1 MAEKN
6 AAFAL
11 HLLPKAAT
19 GGATGLDLHDS
30 VDRSEV
36 EANGADEF
44 WGRRQ
49 MSVPV
54 RWVYGVDSDTGWAVS
69 ERGGFGI
76 DPHRAFRGVI
86 LRMAAGAVNKS
97 HDRAHVDDRPAAS
110 LCHL

>member
-1 MAEKN
+1 MSLLPACRHKAGRLRVSSFAGDRGSKTNPSARIKYSGNSVTRHMAEKN

-30 VDRSEV
+30 VDRLEV

-44 WGRRQ
+44 WGRHQ

-54 RWVYGVDSDTGWAVS
+54 RAPRTVTSALA
-69 ERGGFGI
+69 GF
-76 DPHRAFRGVI
+76 R
-86 LRMAAGAVNKS
+86 
-97 HDRAHVDDRPAAS
+97 HD
-110 LCHL
+110 